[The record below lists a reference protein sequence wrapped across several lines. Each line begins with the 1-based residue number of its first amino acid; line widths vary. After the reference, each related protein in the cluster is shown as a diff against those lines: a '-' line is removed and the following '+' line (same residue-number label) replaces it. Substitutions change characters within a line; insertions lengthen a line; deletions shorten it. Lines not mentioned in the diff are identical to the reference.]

1 MSENKEA
8 PKEKKEKKKPEA
20 EGADSVVHVHQS
32 RVKEKSIWTL
42 ERCQKFARR
51 FKNEADWAAG
61 SPSSYKS
68 AQAHGWVALCIK
80 GAQSGRKIG

>member
-1 MSENKEA
+1 MSDNKEA

-20 EGADSVVHVHQS
+20 ASEESVVHVHQS
-32 RVKEKSIWTL
+32 RAKKKSIWTL

-51 FKNEADWAAG
+51 FKSEADWAAG

-68 AQAHGWVALCIK
+68 AQAHGWVAMCVK
-80 GAQSGRKIG
+80 GAQSGRKIS